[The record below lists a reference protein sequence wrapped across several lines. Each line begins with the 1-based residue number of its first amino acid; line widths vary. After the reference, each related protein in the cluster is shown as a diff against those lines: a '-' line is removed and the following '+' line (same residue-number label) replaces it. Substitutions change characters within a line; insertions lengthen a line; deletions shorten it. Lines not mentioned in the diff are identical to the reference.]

1 MSYQPPPA
9 YPMQPPPKK
18 KSPLLLIFGI
28 LGISL
33 LLCCGGFSAW
43 ALATADDRA
52 TNDGG
57 TATVDPT
64 SSPSP
69 AKPKRETDGADK
81 AKVGDCINIY
91 SLPAPSPTATPSEP
105 TSQTVSASER
115 VACAPGGYEV
125 LKRIDATTADAACDA
140 VTGTTSQYVSDQPL
154 SQSDD
159 FVLCLKK
166 R

>member
-9 YPMQPPPKK
+9 YPMQPPPPKK

-28 LGISL
+28 LGVSL

-52 TNDGG
+52 NTDDSA
-57 TATVDPT
+57 TAEPT

-115 VACAPGGYEV
+115 VPCAPGGYEV
-125 LKRIDATTADAACDA
+125 LKRIDATTADAACAA